1 MELNLKDRIAFVT
14 GASRGIGYAIAE
26 AFAREGVH
34 LALFG
39 RDEAPCAE
47 LARKLREQYSPGL
60 RAIAVKLDF
69 EYPQTIKPAVEA
81 AVNQLG
87 GIDILV
93 NCAGG
98 SRRGGLN
105 DIADEDWERFFRVKP
120 LGLIRM
126 TREAVPYLKRSNQAR
141 VINIAGNR
149 GREPRTSMM
158 GGPINLGTLSATKA
172 MANELGPYGVNVNAV
187 SPGFTRTRRWPEF
200 LAATARETNNSLED
214 AEKSLIGEIPLGR
227 IVTPEDVADLTI
239 FLASARAGMITGTAI
254 NVDGGNSR
262 SI

>member
-39 RDEAPCAE
+39 RAEALCAE
-47 LARKLREQYSPGL
+47 LAHKLRKRHQGL
-60 RAIAVKLDF
+60 RAVAIKLDF
-69 EYPQTIKPAVEA
+69 EYPQTVRPAIES
-81 AVNQLG
+81 AVSELG
-87 GIDILV
+87 GLDILV

-105 DIADEDWERFFRVKP
+105 DIPDDDWERFFRVKP

-126 TREAVPYLKRSNQAR
+126 TREAVPHLKRSNQAR

-149 GREPRTSMM
+149 GREPRTSIM
-158 GGPINLGTLSATKA
+158 GGPINLGTLSVTKA
-172 MANELGPYGVNVNAV
+172 LANELGPYGINVNAV

-200 LAATARETNNSLED
+200 LSATAREMSISLEE
-214 AEKSLIGEIPLGR
+214 AERYLVSEIPLGR
-227 IVTPEDVADLTI
+227 IVTPEDVADLTV
-239 FLASARAGMITGTAI
+239 FLASGRAGMITGTAI

>member
-1 MELNLKDRIAFVT
+1 MDLNLKDRIAFVT

-39 RDEAPCAE
+39 RDETLCAD
-47 LARKLREQYSPGL
+47 LARTLRQRHQGL
-60 RAIAVKLDF
+60 RAVAIKLDF
-69 EYPQTIKPAVEA
+69 EYPKTIKSAVESA
-81 AVNQLG
+81 ARQLG
-87 GIDILV
+87 GLDILV

-126 TREAVPYLKRSNQAR
+126 TREALPYLKQSNQAR

-158 GGPINLGTLSATKA
+158 GGPINLSTLSATKA
-172 MANELGPYGVNVNAV
+172 LANELGPHGINVNAI

-200 LAATARETNNSLED
+200 LAATSREMGTSTEE
-214 AEKSLIGEIPLGR
+214 AEKFLVSEIPMGR
-227 IVTPEDVADLTI
+227 IVTPEDVADLAV
-239 FLASARAGMITGTAI
+239 FLASARAGIITGTAI

>member
-1 MELNLKDRIAFVT
+1 
-14 GASRGIGYAIAE
+14 
-26 AFAREGVH
+26 
-34 LALFG
+34 
-39 RDEAPCAE
+39 
-47 LARKLREQYSPGL
+47 L
-60 RAIAVKLDF
+60 RAVAVKLDF
-69 EYPQTIKPAVEA
+69 EHPQTVKPAVEA
-81 AVNQLG
+81 AISQLG
-87 GIDILV
+87 GVDILV

-105 DIADEDWERFFRVKP
+105 DIADDDWERFFRVKP

-126 TREAVPYLKRSNQAR
+126 TREAAPYLKRSTQAR

-172 MANELGPYGVNVNAV
+172 LANELGPYGITVNAV

-200 LAATARETNNSLED
+200 LAATAREMDTSIEE
-214 AEKSLIGEIPLGR
+214 AERFLISEIPVGR

-239 FLASARAGMITGTAI
+239 FLASARAGLITGTAI
-254 NVDGGNSR
+254 NIDGGNSR

>member
-1 MELNLKDRIAFVT
+1 MELKLKDRIAFVT
-14 GASRGIGYAIAE
+14 GSSRGIGLAIAE

-39 RDEAPCAE
+39 RDEALCAE
-47 LARKLREQYSPGL
+47 LARKLRERHQGL
-60 RAIAVKLDF
+60 RAGAIQLDF
-69 EYPQTIKPAVEA
+69 EYPQKIKPAVEA
-81 AVNQLG
+81 AVSQLG
-87 GIDILV
+87 GVDILV

-105 DIADEDWERFFRVKP
+105 DISDDDWERFFRVKP

-126 TREAVPYLKRSNQAR
+126 TREAAPYLKRSDQAR

-172 MANELGPYGVNVNAV
+172 LANELGPHGITVNAV

-200 LAATARETNNSLED
+200 LAATAHEMNISVEE
-214 AEKSLIGEIPLGR
+214 AEKYLVSEIPMGR
-227 IVTPEDVADLTI
+227 IVTPEDVADLTV
-239 FLASARAGMITGTAI
+239 FLASARAAMITGTAI

>member
-1 MELNLKDRIAFVT
+1 MELQLKDRIAFVT

-26 AFAREGVH
+26 ALAKEGVH

-39 RDEAPCAE
+39 RDETLCAE
-47 LARKLREQYSPGL
+47 LAHKLRDRHQGL
-60 RAIAVKLDF
+60 RTVAIKLDF
-69 EYPQTIKPAVEA
+69 EYPQTVKPAVEF
-81 AVNQLG
+81 AVNKLG
-87 GIDILV
+87 NLDILV

-105 DIADEDWERFFRVKP
+105 DITDDDWDRFFRVKP

-126 TREAVPYLKRSNQAR
+126 TREAAPYLKQSDQAR

-172 MANELGPYGVNVNAV
+172 LANELGPYGITVNAV

-200 LAATARETNNSLED
+200 LAATAREMSISIEE
-214 AEKSLIGEIPLGR
+214 AENFLVSEIPMGR
-227 IVTPEDVADLTI
+227 IVTPEDVADLTV
-239 FLASARAGMITGTAI
+239 FLASARAAMITGTAI

>member
-26 AFAREGVH
+26 AFAREGAH

-39 RDEAPCAE
+39 REETPCAE
-47 LARKLREQYSPGL
+47 LARKLREQHQGL
-60 RAIAVKLDF
+60 RAVAIKLDF
-69 EYPQTIKPAVEA
+69 EYPQTVKPAVA
-81 AVNQLG
+81 SAVSQLG

-105 DIADEDWERFFRVKP
+105 DISDDDWERFFRVKP

-126 TREAVPYLKRSNQAR
+126 TREAAPYLKRSNQAR

-172 MANELGPYGVNVNAV
+172 LANELGPHGITVNAV

-200 LAATARETNNSLED
+200 LAATAREMNISVGE
-214 AEKSLIGEIPLGR
+214 AEKYLVGEIPMGR
-227 IVTPEDVADLTI
+227 IVTPEDVADLTV
-239 FLASARAGMITGTAI
+239 FLASARATMITGTAI